1 VAITS
6 VAIRDTALVTATAV
20 PSTVA
25 AMKVAHIV
33 VLGLL
38 AAGCGAGGGLTYNL
52 AASEGVMP
60 PPQPKDVNCEFKIGK
75 GPDDTGKYDK
85 LATLTA
91 ADFAAQTQDDLRS
104 AIHDQVCK
112 LGGDYVIA
120 AQDTTGQYKSA
131 VVLRHHMDA
140 PPDSGAVPVPN
151 APPPG
156 GAPPPAPAPA
166 PAPGM

>member
-1 VAITS
+1 MIATGCGVENDASSPALSGAASLNPPGCGRQPAVAITS

-75 GPDDTGKYDK
+75 GPDDT
-85 LATLTA
+85 
-91 ADFAAQTQDDLRS
+91 
-104 AIHDQVCK
+104 
-112 LGGDYVIA
+112 
-120 AQDTTGQYKSA
+120 
-131 VVLRHHMDA
+131 
-140 PPDSGAVPVPN
+140 
-151 APPPG
+151 
-156 GAPPPAPAPA
+156 
-166 PAPGM
+166 